1 MKCLRLL
8 TWGEGGVK
16 NGPNGS
22 HLPAKY
28 ALKVNSHQHFDSNLY
43 VLVLLANGFIGFSS
57 SGILY
62 A

>member
-1 MKCLRLL
+1 MLRVAYM
-8 TWGEGGVK
+8 GGGGVK

-28 ALKVNSHQHFDSNLY
+28 ASKVSSHQHFDSNLY